1 MTRRPAATSA
11 SRDDHESSD
20 CDAGQEETGG
30 PDGYVFSCLFVLPTL
45 LFFSLFFFPVI
56 SFAAEYNNDLAGI
69 VLSLRLLFARP
80 SECPRG
86 VYDHN
91 VPGTK
96 AGTCP
101 EGLDRLNGW
110 LNVLLSS
117 YCYPLCGIVIAS
129 RDRLSFESRKR
140 SEKLIN
146 KIKEIVE
153 LK

>member
-1 MTRRPAATSA
+1 MGVGREAEHERTVGTS
-11 SRDDHESSD
+11 
-20 CDAGQEETGG
+20 
-30 PDGYVFSCLFVLPTL
+30 GYVFSCLAVLPTL

-96 AGTCP
+96 AGTRP
-101 EGLDRLNGW
+101 GEPDRLNG
-110 LNVLLSS
+110 
-117 YCYPLCGIVIAS
+117 
-129 RDRLSFESRKR
+129 
-140 SEKLIN
+140 
-146 KIKEIVE
+146 
-153 LK
+153 